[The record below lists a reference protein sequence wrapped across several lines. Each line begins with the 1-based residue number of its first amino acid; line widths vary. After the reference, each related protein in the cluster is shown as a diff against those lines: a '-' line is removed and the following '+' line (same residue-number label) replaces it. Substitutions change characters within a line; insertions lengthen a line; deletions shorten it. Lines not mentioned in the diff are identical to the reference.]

1 MYTEEKLKELQA
13 LSLADKIALSKI
25 RITEFYEHYD
35 GNVVVS
41 FSVGKD
47 STVLL
52 HLVRSVYPH
61 VGGHTVTQA

>member
-25 RITEFYEHYD
+25 RITEFYEHYN

-41 FSVGKD
+41 FSGAKIALYC
-47 STVLL
+47 SI
-52 HLVRSVYPH
+52 
-61 VGGHTVTQA
+61 